1 MANKPSQK
9 FKVITRLK
17 PAGTKINLRGSL
29 PGERVNKGEA
39 TNIAVTA
46 YDSEHRKTI
55 TLLQKLAEGGEG
67 AVFTTNIPGHVAK
80 IYKREKLTTDRK
92 TKIEIMVS
100 KQIVRKAICFPEAII
115 ENEQSEFVGYLMPQ
129 AKGIELG
136 KSVFQPKLL
145 LQKFPSWNKR
155 DLVQLCLTILE
166 EIRFL
171 NNLNVILGDINPMNI
186 LVVSPKEVYF
196 VDCDSYQ
203 IEGYPC
209 TVGTANFSA
218 PEIMDRDYATF
229 LRTQEMENFAIAT
242 LMFMIMLPGKAP
254 YSAVGGTSPAG
265 NIKNG
270 EFPYPHLGNDT
281 DKTPPGK
288 WGFIWSHMS
297 YRMRL
302 AFYETFKKGEKHFDP
317 KDRYSAS
324 EWIEEFKAY
333 LWALKPNK
341 MPETDEMA
349 LDIFPTREKKKI
361 CKICGKSY
369 IPDKSCKTPLCNQ
382 CQAKQQAKRNQT
394 KAKPQNTTSRTYSAT
409 ASNTATR
416 KTQAQTKANSPAT
429 KKHIAAT
436 TSTPTK
442 KKQTATSAANKKPSS
457 ASNKTEQTTSNQNS
471 SYSDIGC
478 AIAFFIVPAVVVFA
492 LLFLLFGPNY
502 LNLVFGFGLIVYIGI
517 ISLLIKWFDS

>member
-55 TLLQKLAEGGEG
+55 TLLKKLAEGGEG

-92 TKIEIMVS
+92 AKIEIMVS

-115 ENEQSEFVGYLMPQ
+115 ENEQGEFVGYLMPQ

-145 LQKFPSWNKR
+145 LQKFPNWNKS

-186 LVVSPKEVYF
+186 LVVSPKKVYF

-369 IPDKSCKTPLCNQ
+369 IPDKNNRTPLCAQ
-382 CQAKQQAKRNQT
+382 CQAKQQPKRNQT
-394 KAKPQNTTSRTYSAT
+394 NVKLQNIAPKASCTTSSKSRTGRIYVGDIQNNVCT
-409 ASNTATR
+409 TTHSN
-416 KTQAQTKANSPAT
+416 
-429 KKHIAAT
+429 
-436 TSTPTK
+436 TPTK
-442 KKQTATSAANKKPSS
+442 KAQTQTCTNNSSYVSAAARRKQQQTRTQST
-457 ASNKTEQTTSNQNS
+457 SNKTKQAAKTKTPVKSNKNNAS
-471 SYSDIGC
+471 NNNKSGC
-478 AIAFFIVPAVVVFA
+478 FQCLALIVVVFWW
-492 LLFLLFGPNY
+492 
-502 LNLVFGFGLIVYIGI
+502 LIAFVVGI
-517 ISLLIKWFDS
+517 IVHPLIA

>member
-9 FKVITRLK
+9 FKVVTRLK

-29 PGERVNKGEA
+29 PGERANKGEA

-80 IYKREKLTTDRK
+80 IYKKEKLTTDRK
-92 TKIEIMVS
+92 AKIEIMVS

-115 ENEQSEFVGYLMPQ
+115 ENEQREFVGYLMPQ

-171 NNLNVILGDINPMNI
+171 NDLNVILGDINPMNI

-297 YRMRL
+297 YRIRL
-302 AFYETFKKGEKHFDP
+302 AFYETFKKGEKHFNP
-317 KDRYSAS
+317 KDRYSAR

-382 CQAKQQAKRNQT
+382 CQAKQQAKRNQA
-394 KAKPQNTTSRTYSAT
+394 KAKPQNTTSRTYSVA

-416 KTQAQTKANSPAT
+416 KTQAQTKT
-429 KKHIAAT
+429 KQPT
-436 TSTPTK
+436 TTYKQSKPNASTPKTYTAPK
-442 KKQTATSAANKKPSS
+442 KTTTTYNASQGNNDNKD
-457 ASNKTEQTTSNQNS
+457 AVKTNDEDN
-471 SYSDIGC
+471 GC
-478 AIAFFIVPAVVVFA
+478 SILAGAFFIP
-492 LLFLLFGPNY
+492 
-502 LNLVFGFGLIVYIGI
+502 LVIGI
-517 ISLLIKWFDS
+517 VTGNIMILGLAYLIFFVLAFWYIKKNK